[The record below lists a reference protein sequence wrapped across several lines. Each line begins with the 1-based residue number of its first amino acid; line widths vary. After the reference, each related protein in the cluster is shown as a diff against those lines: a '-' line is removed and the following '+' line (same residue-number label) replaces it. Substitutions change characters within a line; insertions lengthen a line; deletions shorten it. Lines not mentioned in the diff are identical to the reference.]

1 MMYLSEAAKALDAK
15 HLGADVEFLSV
26 GSDSRNI
33 SGGQLFVA
41 LQGENF
47 DGNAFAAEAIK
58 KGATAVML
66 SDTSL
71 AVAPALIV
79 PDTRLAL
86 GELAKYW
93 RDKFNTP
100 LVAITGSNGKTT
112 TKEMLTAILSV
123 ASQGKDRVHATY
135 GNLNNDIGLP
145 LTLLKMNASHK
156 YVVLEMGMNHLGEIE
171 YLTHIA
177 QPDIAVINNAGTAHI
192 GELGSRENIAKAKG
206 EIFSGLKHGGIAVI
220 NADNDFSTYWQS
232 LNTQRNVVKFG
243 LKNNADVTATYQDV
257 NGRSSVNLITPNG
270 KVSFDLRVQ
279 GEHNISNALAA
290 SAAAYALGVSN
301 VDIAT
306 GLEEFSGVHGRLQ
319 IRAGLHG
326 AVIIDDTYNANP
338 DSMKA
343 AIGVLAKQD
352 GEKILVLGDMGELG
366 PNAKS
371 MHAEIG
377 AYAKAAGIE
386 TLYCLG
392 QLSREMV
399 KAFGAGAQHFNAPE
413 EIAAKLLPKLVSDTK
428 VLIKGSRFMKMERVV
443 DLLIVNNKVANT

>member
-1 MMYLSEAAKALDAK
+1 
-15 HLGADVEFLSV
+15 
-26 GSDSRNI
+26 
-33 SGGQLFVA
+33 
-41 LQGENF
+41 
-47 DGNAFAAEAIK
+47 
-58 KGATAVML
+58 
-66 SDTSL
+66 
-71 AVAPALIV
+71 
-79 PDTRLAL
+79 
-86 GELAKYW
+86 
-93 RDKFNTP
+93 
-100 LVAITGSNGKTT
+100 
-112 TKEMLTAILSV
+112 
-123 ASQGKDRVHATY
+123 
-135 GNLNNDIGLP
+135 
-145 LTLLKMNASHK
+145 
-156 YVVLEMGMNHLGEIE
+156 MGMNHLGEIE

-206 EIFSGLKHGGIAVI
+206 EIFSGLKNGGIAVI

-257 NGRSSVNLITPNG
+257 NGRSRVNLITPNG

-352 GEKILVLGDMGELG
+352 GEKILVLGDMAELG
-366 PNAKS
+366 PNAES

-413 EIAAKLLPKLVSDTK
+413 EIAAKLLPKLASDTK